1 MQVELALE
9 ELETLASA
17 LVRLKFEDE
26 EPPEPYFGS
35 PRLAAAHRRIVDSII
50 LESERIGDSRR
61 VARWESWRKWSTREY
76 ERGVIARYA
85 SSLEVWDEWG
95 VSQKIEVLKT
105 CSAPFE
111 PNEEEL
117 EELRNEIDVRRYSS
131 SSDGPSR
138 GA

>member
-1 MQVELALE
+1 MQVELAIE

-17 LVRLKFEDE
+17 LVRLKFEGE

-35 PRLAAAHRRIVDSII
+35 PKLAAAHRRIVDSII
-50 LESERIGDSRR
+50 VEGERIGDSRW
-61 VARWESWRKWSTREY
+61 VARWESWRRWSTREY

-85 SSLEVWDEWG
+85 SSLEVWDAWG
-95 VSQKIEVLKT
+95 ASQKLEVLKT

-117 EELRNEIDVRRYSS
+117 EELRNEIDATRNFS
-131 SSDGPSR
+131 SSDGPSQ